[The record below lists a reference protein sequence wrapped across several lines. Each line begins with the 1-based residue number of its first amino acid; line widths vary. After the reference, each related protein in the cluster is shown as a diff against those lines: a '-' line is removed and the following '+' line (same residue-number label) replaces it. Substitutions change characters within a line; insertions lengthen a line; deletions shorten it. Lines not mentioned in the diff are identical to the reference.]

1 MCYFLLLFLLVQG
14 PTNVFRANRC
24 TLAAC
29 LASKLPATPHRRQEE
44 EKEEEEEEQE
54 EEAKTAKGRQPATC
68 LEVFYFSF
76 FKSWSSSERRAGS
89 NGPIRVLLS
98 ARPPVR
104 RRRCRRHAV
113 Q

>member
-44 EKEEEEEEQE
+44 EKEEDEEQE

-68 LEVFYFSF
+68 LDVFYFSF
-76 FKSWSSSERRAGS
+76 LKAGAAASGERAATA
-89 NGPIRVLLS
+89 P
-98 ARPPVR
+98 
-104 RRRCRRHAV
+104 
-113 Q
+113 